1 MEKKEFIDKPFKECE
16 GGYYDNNNFY
26 ITPNGSFWDPDGVYF
41 NNEGY
46 DKHGGFYNENLEYQ
60 PGKGWIHELMCY
72 EDENPNFNNDLDDVN
87 DEEIFE
93 EMYDNKNLDELFN
106 NEDKK
111 EKKKV
116 FKENDKSNNNDV
128 YKKEEI
134 ISPDLLFNKIPDVKI
149 PKKDFNNNNNDNNK
163 TNKVIVE
170 KKIEVDSLFE

>member
-1 MEKKEFIDKPFKECE
+1 MEVFGIQMEFI
-16 GGYYDNNNFY
+16 
-26 ITPNGSFWDPDGVYF
+26 
-41 NNEGY
+41 
-46 DKHGGFYNENLEYQ
+46 
-60 PGKGWIHELMCY
+60 KGWIPELMCY
-72 EDENPNFNNDLDDVN
+72 EDENPNFNNDLDDEN

-116 FKENDKSNNNDV
+116 FKEIDKSNNNDI
-128 YKKEEI
+128 YKKEEV

-149 PKKDFNNNNNDNNK
+149 PKKDINDSNVNS
-163 TNKVIVE
+163 NKVIVE

>member
-60 PGKGWIHELMCY
+60 PGKGWIPELMCY
-72 EDENPNFNNDLDDVN
+72 EDENFNNN
-87 DEEIFE
+87 YDEEENDDEILE

-111 EKKKV
+111 EKKKD
-116 FKENDKSNNNDV
+116 FKEIDKNNNRDFS
-128 YKKEEI
+128 KKEEV
-134 ISPDLLFNKIPDVKI
+134 ISPDLLFNNIPDDKI
-149 PKKDFNNNNNDNNK
+149 PKKVLNDS
-163 TNKVIVE
+163 NKVIVE

>member
-60 PGKGWIHELMCY
+60 PGKGWIPELMCY
-72 EDENPNFNNDLDDVN
+72 EDENPNFNNDLDDEN

-111 EKKKV
+111 EKKKR
-116 FKENDKSNNNDV
+116 F
-128 YKKEEI
+128 
-134 ISPDLLFNKIPDVKI
+134 
-149 PKKDFNNNNNDNNK
+149 
-163 TNKVIVE
+163 
-170 KKIEVDSLFE
+170 